1 MAEYLP
7 GEIALT
13 DISAGNVIRFNYKG
27 TTFTGTVISVMNG
40 AVNLKLSNG
49 YNLSVPPDSMADIEI
64 LGETHSVPEEQ
75 IREASKGP
83 VNVGILATGGTIASR
98 VDYVTGAV
106 KPVLNPAF
114 LEDSVPNISEF
125 TLDLD
130 LMEPV
135 LSENLQPDDWI
146 AIARRAKRMLDK
158 NGRCII
164 LHGTDTM
171 SYTASA
177 LSFMFSELAG
187 PVVMVGSQRSS
198 DRPSSD
204 AFLNL
209 EAALEFCREEIGE
222 VGVAMHG
229 TIQENEVAL
238 HRGVRVRKMHTS
250 RRDAFRT
257 IGSSPLATYQG
268 GKVTF
273 SQDPYKPSDKSAL
286 IDKLDRNVS
295 LVYFHP
301 ALGENDL
308 GLLLE
313 NRRAAVIMGTGLG
326 HVASRFYPV
335 LRKSIRDGTRVIMTS
350 QCIGG
355 SVNMNVYSTG
365 RELLSIGVIPA
376 GSMLPEVAMVK
387 SMHILANYDDEH
399 FTEIFMKNLRGEY
412 LQRESMAGVSVP

>member
-1 MAEYLP
+1 M
-7 GEIALT
+7 T
-13 DISAGNVIRFNYKG
+13 DISAGKVIRFNYKG
-27 TTFTGTVISVMNG
+27 TVFTGTVISVMN
-40 AVNLKLSNG
+40 AIINIKLGSG
-49 YNLSVPPDSMADIEI
+49 YNISVPADSLSDIEI
-64 LGETHSVPEEQ
+64 LREDHPVSEEQ
-75 IREASKGP
+75 VREASRGP
-83 VNVGILATGGTIASR
+83 VTTGMLATGGTIASR

-125 TLDLD
+125 TLDID

-135 LSENLQPDDWI
+135 LSENLRPEDWI
-146 AIARRAKRMLDK
+146 EIARRAKKLLDR

-209 EAALEFCREEIGE
+209 EGALEFSRSEIGE

-229 TIQENEVAL
+229 TIDEKEVVF

-257 IGSSPLATYQG
+257 IGSAPLASYLG

-273 SQDPYKPSDKSAL
+273 SQDPQKPSGKSVLA
-286 IDKLDRNVS
+286 DKLDKNVS
-295 LVYFHP
+295 LLYFHP
-301 ALGENDL
+301 ALAENDL
-308 GLLLE
+308 EQLLE
-313 NRRAAVIMGTGLG
+313 KRSAAVIMGTGLG
-326 HVASRFYPV
+326 HVAARFYPV
-335 LRKSIRDGTRVIMTS
+335 LRNAIRDGTRVIMTS

-355 SVNMNVYSTG
+355 AVNMNVYSTG
-365 RELLSIGVIPA
+365 RELLSMGIIPA

-387 SMHILANYDDEH
+387 SMYILANYDAER
-399 FTEIFMKNLRGEY
+399 FTEIFMRNLRGEY
-412 LQRESMAGVSVP
+412 LKRETASGVPLP